1 MEKLAP
7 NYKKIFTD
15 ILVSKHPEKYERCRS
30 ILQKEALSMLDVI
43 KLNQMIFATEDHG
56 TAEFSRKQRSYD
68 ESSILEILE
77 YQKRNGYNNT
87 QIASKFKLSRNSVA
101 RWKKIFN
108 Q

>member
-7 NYKKIFTD
+7 NYKKIFQD
-15 ILVSKHPEKYERCRS
+15 IISNKYPEKSERCRS
-30 ILQKEALSMLDVI
+30 ILQKKVLSVLDVI
-43 KLNQMIFATEDHG
+43 NLNQMIFATEDQG

-68 ESSILEILE
+68 ESSILEILA

-87 QIASKFKLSRNSVA
+87 QVASKFKLSRNSVA
-101 RWKKIFN
+101 KWKKIFN

>member
-15 ILVSKHPEKYERCRS
+15 ILIEKHPEKYERCHP
-30 ILQKEALSMLDVI
+30 ILQKEVLSMLDVI
-43 KLNQMIFATEDHG
+43 KLNQMIFAAEDKG

-68 ESSILEILE
+68 ESSILEILA

-87 QIASKFKLSRNSVA
+87 QVASKFKLSRNSVA
-101 RWKKIFN
+101 KWRKIFN